1 MPEPTVDYNA
11 LTVDDDRL
19 AQLCSEVLV
28 MMDWQSIDIVL
39 LDMDGTLLDLH
50 FDNYF
55 WQTHLPR
62 RYAQARGLAEADVRT
77 LLEARFAAE
86 HGKLNWYC
94 LDFWQRELQIDIL
107 ALKREVSHLISLRP
121 YSAVFLDALVAAGKS
136 IWLVTN
142 AHADSIRLKME
153 QVPLSRWVDNVI
165 SSHDIGM
172 AKESPLFWH
181 TLQQQ
186 YPFDVARTLFV
197 DDTLSVLTTAQTYGI
212 RHLLCILQPDS
223 RLPPRTVTEFP
234 AVVDFDQLL
243 PVI

>member
-1 MPEPTVDYNA
+1 MV
-11 LTVDDDRL
+11 
-19 AQLCSEVLV
+19 
-28 MMDWQSIDIVL
+28 MDWQTIDTVL

-55 WQTHLPR
+55 WQIHLPR
-62 RYAQARGLAEADVRT
+62 RYAQACGLAEVDART

-107 ALKREVSHLISLRP
+107 ALKREVGHLIGLRP
-121 YSAVFLDALVAAGKS
+121 HSAVFLDALVTAGKS
-136 IWLVTN
+136 VCLVTN

-153 QVPLSRWVDNVI
+153 RVSLLQWVDNII
-165 SSHDIGM
+165 SSHAIGV
-172 AKESPLFWH
+172 AKESPLFWRA
-181 TLQQQ
+181 LQKQ
-186 YPFDVARTLFV
+186 YPFDVKRTLFV
-197 DDTLSVLTTAQTYGI
+197 DDTLSVLTAAQNYGI

-243 PVI
+243 PVV